1 MNAEIK
7 SLIAVGAAAA
17 VNCRPCLE
25 HLVPQRIQA
34 GASGVDIREAVE
46 TGFQVNRGAQ
56 AKMRNCVDVILT
68 YAKGADDKPKRK
80 CRRTGAGAQNG
91 CC

>member
-7 SLIAVGAAAA
+7 SLIAVGSAAA

-25 HLVPQRIQA
+25 HLVPRSITA
-34 GASGVDIREAVE
+34 GASRADIREAIE

-56 AKMRNCVDVILT
+56 SRMRECVNAIMTCAED
-68 YAKGADDKPKRK
+68 GADESNPECYRAG
-80 CRRTGAGAQNG
+80 TGTKNG

>member
-17 VNCRPCLE
+17 VNCRPCLD
-25 HLVPQRIQA
+25 HLVPQSIKA
-34 GASGVDIREAVE
+34 GASGADIREAIE

-56 AKMRNCVDVILT
+56 AKMRNCIGVILSN
-68 YAKGADDKPKRK
+68 AQAGDDEPNRE
-80 CRRTGAGAQNG
+80 CSRTGTGDQNG